1 MRFQR
6 RAKPVGTCLAT
17 ALAEAVI
24 RCRFYPAPMTATAA
38 PSPARRFGFL
48 LLDSYSMIAFANAL
62 EVLRMAN
69 LLSGQPLYSWCVAT
83 VNGAQGAASNGLVFA
98 QPGSL
103 ADLDACDLVFVCGGV
118 EVQKAIS
125 DAVVQ
130 DLRRRAARG
139 QALGG
144 LCTGAHAL
152 AEAGVMDGYRCAVH
166 WENLS
171 ALREACPKVRF
182 ALEVFVIDRDRVT
195 ASGGIAPLHLMLHLV
210 RGHHGN
216 KLAMAISEQFIVD
229 RVRDQSDQQ
238 RLPQPEFVGPGYEH
252 LVEATALM
260 AANIEEP
267 LPLSEIADATG
278 VSLRQLERL
287 FHRYHDMTPAQHY
300 LTLRLRRA
308 RELLAH
314 TSAPI
319 MQITVACG
327 FQTASHFC
335 KAYRAQFG
343 HSPSEHRRQGGS
355 QGLVHLGAATA
366 PAVRVPDAERSKGT
380 APLHAA

>member
-1 MRFQR
+1 M
-6 RAKPVGTCLAT
+6 L
-17 ALAEAVI
+17 
-24 RCRFYPAPMTATAA
+24 A
-38 PSPARRFGFL
+38 PSSSTVRHFGFL

-69 LLSGQPLYSWCVAT
+69 LLSGQRLYTWAVAT
-83 VNGAQGAASNGLVFA
+83 VNGEATSASNGLAIANPV
-98 QPGSL
+98 SL
-103 ADLDACDLVFVCGGV
+103 ADLDACDVVFVCGGV

-125 DAVVQ
+125 AAVVQ

-139 QALGG
+139 QVLGG

-152 AEAGVMDGYRCAVH
+152 AEAGVMNGYRCAVH
-166 WENLS
+166 WENLT
-171 ALREACPKVRF
+171 ALREAWPKVRF
-182 ALEVFVIDRDRVT
+182 ALEVFVIDRDRIT

-216 KLAMAISEQFIVD
+216 KLAMSISEQFIVD
-229 RVRDQSDQQ
+229 RIRDQTDQQ
-238 RLPQPEFVGPGYEH
+238 KLPQPEFVGPGYEH
-252 LVEATALM
+252 LVEAMELM

-267 LPLSEIADATG
+267 LALSEIADAAG

-287 FHRYHDMTPAQHY
+287 FHRYHDVTPAQHY
-300 LTLRLRRA
+300 LALRLRRA

-335 KAYRAQFG
+335 KAYRTQFG
-343 HSPSEHRRQGGS
+343 HSPSDHRRQGGK
-355 QGLVHLGAATA
+355 QGLVHLETTPQPGGRNPRAGHAM
-366 PAVRVPDAERSKGT
+366 
-380 APLHAA
+380 PLHIS

>member
-1 MRFQR
+1 
-6 RAKPVGTCLAT
+6 
-17 ALAEAVI
+17 
-24 RCRFYPAPMTATAA
+24 MTAT
-38 PSPARRFGFL
+38 SCSDSTVRHFGFL

-69 LLSGQPLYSWCVAT
+69 LLSGQRLYAWSIAT
-83 VNGAQGAASNGLVFA
+83 VDGEGIRASNGLRFA
-98 QPGSL
+98 NPGCL
-103 ADLDACDLVFVCGGV
+103 ADLDGCDVVFVCGGV

-139 QALGG
+139 QKLGG
-144 LCTGAHAL
+144 LCTGTHAL
-152 AEAGVMDGYRCAVH
+152 AEAGVMNGYRCAVH

-171 ALREACPKVRF
+171 ALREACPKVHF
-182 ALEVFVIDRDRVT
+182 ALEVFVVDRDRVT

-210 RGHHGN
+210 RGHHGS
-216 KLAMAISEQFIVD
+216 KLAMAISEQFIID
-229 RVRDQSDQQ
+229 RVRDQTDQQ
-238 RLPQPEFVGPGYEH
+238 KLPQPEFVGPGYEH
-252 LVEATALM
+252 VVEATQFM

-267 LPLSEIADATG
+267 LALSEIADATG

-287 FHRYHDMTPAQHY
+287 FHRYHDVTPAQHY
-300 LTLRLRRA
+300 LALRLRRA

-343 HSPSEHRRQGGS
+343 HSPSDHRRQGGG
-355 QGLVHLGAATA
+355 QGLVHLGAA
-366 PAVRVPDAERSKGT
+366 PDAGT
-380 APLHAA
+380 VAGMLAAEQAAGGGAAMHLS

>member
-1 MRFQR
+1 MVSSSNPDPRVR
-6 RAKPVGTCLAT
+6 H
-17 ALAEAVI
+17 
-24 RCRFYPAPMTATAA
+24 
-38 PSPARRFGFL
+38 FGFL
-48 LLDSYSMIAFANAL
+48 LLENYSMIAFANAV

-69 LLSGQPLYSWCVAT
+69 LTSRQTLYTWSVCAAEG
-83 VNGAQGAASNGLVFA
+83 GAAQASNGLGVCGA
-98 QPGSL
+98 CQPE
-103 ADLDACDLVFVCGGV
+103 DLDRCDAVFVCGGV

-125 DAVVQ
+125 DNLIR

-139 QALGG
+139 QTLGA
-144 LCTGAHAL
+144 LCTGTHAL
-152 AEAGVMDGYRCAVH
+152 AAAGVLDGYRCAVH
-166 WENLS
+166 WENLV
-171 ALREACPKVRF
+171 ALRESCPKVNF
-182 ALEVFVIDRDRVT
+182 ALEVFVIDRERIT

-210 RGHHGN
+210 RHHHGN

-238 RLPQPEFVGPGYEH
+238 KLPQPEFVGPGYEH
-252 LVEATALM
+252 LAEAAELM

-267 LPLSEIADATG
+267 LPLSEIADAAG
-278 VSLRQLERL
+278 ISLRQLERL
-287 FHRYHDMTPAQHY
+287 FHRYYKVTPAQHY

-308 RELLAH
+308 RELLSH

-335 KAYRAQFG
+335 KAYRALFG

-355 QGLVHLGAATA
+355 QGMVHVVGA
-366 PAVRVPDAERSKGT
+366 PAPAAVQRRVRIERG
-380 APLHAA
+380 APMYVS

>member
-1 MRFQR
+1 
-6 RAKPVGTCLAT
+6 
-17 ALAEAVI
+17 
-24 RCRFYPAPMTATAA
+24 
-38 PSPARRFGFL
+38 
-48 LLDSYSMIAFANAL
+48 MIAFANAV

-69 LLSGQPLYSWCVAT
+69 LLSGQRLYAWTVAT
-83 VNGAQGAASNGLVFA
+83 MDGRGTSASNGLAMAHAAGV
-98 QPGSL
+98 
-103 ADLDACDLVFVCGGV
+103 ADLDACDVVFVCGGV

-125 DAVVQ
+125 EAVVQ
-130 DLRRRAARG
+130 DLRRRASRG
-139 QALGG
+139 QTLGG

-152 AEAGVMDGYRCAVH
+152 ATAGVMDGYRCAVH
-166 WENLS
+166 WENLA

-195 ASGGIAPLHLMLHLV
+195 ASGGIAPLHLMVHLV
-210 RGHHGN
+210 RSHHGS
-216 KLAMAISEQFIVD
+216 KLATAISEQFIVD
-229 RVRDQSDQQ
+229 RVRDQTEQQ

-252 LVEATALM
+252 LVEAVELM

-267 LPLSEIADATG
+267 LTLSEIAEAAG

-287 FHRYHDMTPAQHY
+287 FHRYHEVTPAQHY
-300 LTLRLRRA
+300 LALRLRRA

-319 MQITVACG
+319 MQVTVACG

-335 KAYRAQFG
+335 KAYRAEFG

-355 QGLVHLGAATA
+355 QGVVHLEAT
-366 PAVRVPDAERSKGT
+366 PDALPREPLGDRKSG
-380 APLHAA
+380 ASPLHMGMR

>member
-1 MRFQR
+1 
-6 RAKPVGTCLAT
+6 
-17 ALAEAVI
+17 
-24 RCRFYPAPMTATAA
+24 
-38 PSPARRFGFL
+38 
-48 LLDSYSMIAFANAL
+48 MIAFANAL

-69 LLSGQPLYSWCVAT
+69 LLSGQRLYTWVVAT
-83 VNGAQGAASNGLVFA
+83 VGGEGTSASNGLTLA
-98 QPGSL
+98 NTGSL
-103 ADLDACDLVFVCGGV
+103 ADLDTCDVVFVCGGV

-125 DAVVQ
+125 DAVVH

-166 WENLS
+166 WENLA

-195 ASGGIAPLHLMLHLV
+195 ASGGIAPLHLLLHLV
-210 RGHHGN
+210 RNHHGN

-252 LVEATALM
+252 LVEAMELM

-267 LPLSEIADATG
+267 LALSEIADATG

-287 FHRYHDMTPAQHY
+287 FHRYHDVTPAQYY
-300 LTLRLRRA
+300 LALRLRRA

-343 HSPSEHRRQGGS
+343 HSPSDHRRQGGS
-355 QGLVHLGAATA
+355 QGLVHLEQVA
-366 PAVRVPDAERSKGT
+366 
-380 APLHAA
+380 

>member
-1 MRFQR
+1 M
-6 RAKPVGTCLAT
+6 
-17 ALAEAVI
+17 
-24 RCRFYPAPMTATAA
+24 
-38 PSPARRFGFL
+38 
-48 LLDSYSMIAFANAL
+48 N
-62 EVLRMAN
+62 
-69 LLSGQPLYSWCVAT
+69 
-83 VNGAQGAASNGLVFA
+83 
-98 QPGSL
+98 
-103 ADLDACDLVFVCGGV
+103 
-118 EVQKAIS
+118 
-125 DAVVQ
+125 
-130 DLRRRAARG
+130 
-139 QALGG
+139 
-144 LCTGAHAL
+144 
-152 AEAGVMDGYRCAVH
+152 GYRCAVH

-182 ALEVFVIDRDRVT
+182 ALEVFVIDRDRLT

-210 RGHHGN
+210 RSHHGN
-216 KLAMAISEQFIVD
+216 KLVMAISEQFIVD
-229 RVRDQSDQQ
+229 RVRDQIDQQ

-252 LVEATALM
+252 LVEATELM

-287 FHRYHDMTPAQHY
+287 FHRYHDVTPAQHY
-300 LTLRLRRA
+300 LALRLRRA

-343 HSPSEHRRQGGS
+343 HSPSDHRRQGGN
-355 QGLVHLGAATA
+355 QGLVHLGATPESGARGA
-366 PAVRVPDAERSKGT
+366 SMHVS
-380 APLHAA
+380 

>member
-1 MRFQR
+1 MSKFQI
-6 RAKPVGTCLAT
+6 AA
-17 ALAEAVI
+17 
-24 RCRFYPAPMTATAA
+24 MTAPLYSA
-38 PSPARRFGFL
+38 SPVRHFGFL
-48 LLDSYSMIAFANAL
+48 LLDSYSMIAFVNAL

-69 LLSGQPLYSWCVAT
+69 LLSGQRLYTWTVASVDGEGT
-83 VNGAQGAASNGLVFA
+83 SASNGLTLA
-98 QPGSL
+98 KPSSL
-103 ADLDACDLVFVCGGV
+103 AELDVCDVVFVCGGV

-152 AEAGVMDGYRCAVH
+152 AEAGVMNGYRCAVH
-166 WENLS
+166 WENLT

-195 ASGGIAPLHLMLHLV
+195 ASGGIAPLHLMIHLV
-210 RGHHGN
+210 RAHHGN

-229 RVRDQSDQQ
+229 RVRDQTDQQ
-238 RLPQPEFVGPGYEH
+238 KLPQPEFVGPGYEH

-267 LPLSEIADATG
+267 LALSEIADATG

-287 FHRYHDMTPAQHY
+287 FHRYHDVTPAQHY
-300 LTLRLRRA
+300 LALRLRRA

-343 HSPSEHRRQGGS
+343 HSPSDHRRQGGN
-355 QGLVHLGAATA
+355 QGLVHLEAMAEPGALG
-366 PAVRVPDAERSKGT
+366 R
-380 APLHAA
+380 AAGGASMHVS

>member
-1 MRFQR
+1 MV
-6 RAKPVGTCLAT
+6 ASSIPDPKL
-17 ALAEAVI
+17 
-24 RCRFYPAPMTATAA
+24 
-38 PSPARRFGFL
+38 RRFGFL
-48 LLDSYSMIAFANAL
+48 LLENYSMIAFTNAV

-69 LLSGQPLYSWCVAT
+69 LLSRQQLYTWTVASAD
-83 VNGAQGAASNGLVFA
+83 GKQSSASNGLTVA
-98 QPGSL
+98 NSGDL
-103 ADLDACDLVFVCGGV
+103 AALDDCDTVFVCGGV

-125 DAVVQ
+125 DGVVQ

-139 QALGG
+139 QALGA
-144 LCTGAHAL
+144 LCTGTHAL
-152 AEAGVMDGYRCAVH
+152 AAAGVLDGYRCAVH
-166 WENLS
+166 WENLV
-171 ALREACPKVRF
+171 ALRESHPKVHF
-182 ALEVFVIDRDRVT
+182 ALEVFVVDRQRIT

-210 RGHHGN
+210 RAHHGN

-238 RLPQPEFVGPGYEH
+238 KLPQPEFVGPGYEH
-252 LVEATALM
+252 LVEAAELM

-267 LPLSEIADATG
+267 LALSEIADAAG
-278 VSLRQLERL
+278 ISLRQLERL
-287 FHRYHDMTPAQHY
+287 FHRYYNVTPAQHY

-308 RELLAH
+308 RELLSH

-335 KAYRAQFG
+335 KAYRALFG

-355 QGLVHLGAATA
+355 QGLVHVGLTPESNVRHSRSGNAAS
-366 PAVRVPDAERSKGT
+366 VPMYMS
-380 APLHAA
+380 

>member
-1 MRFQR
+1 
-6 RAKPVGTCLAT
+6 
-17 ALAEAVI
+17 
-24 RCRFYPAPMTATAA
+24 MTASTSPSSTA
-38 PSPARRFGFL
+38 RHIGFL

-69 LLSGQPLYSWCVAT
+69 LLSGQQLYTWTVAT
-83 VNGAQGAASNGLVFA
+83 MHGESTAASNGLTMA
-98 QPGSL
+98 HPASL
-103 ADLDACDLVFVCGGV
+103 ADLDACELVLVCGGV

-125 DAVVQ
+125 SAVVH

-139 QALGG
+139 QVLGG

-152 AEAGVMDGYRCAVH
+152 AEAGVMNGYRCAVH

-182 ALEVFVIDRDRVT
+182 ALEVFVVDRDRVT

-216 KLAMAISEQFIVD
+216 KLTMAISEQFIID
-229 RVRDQSDQQ
+229 RVRDQTEQQ

-252 LVEATALM
+252 LVEATELM

-267 LPLSEIADATG
+267 LALSEVASATG

-287 FHRYHDMTPAQHY
+287 FHRYHDVTPAQHY
-300 LTLRLRRA
+300 LALRLRRA

-319 MQITVACG
+319 MQVTVACG

-335 KAYRAQFG
+335 KAYKAQFG
-343 HSPSEHRRQGGS
+343 HSPSDHRRQGGS
-355 QGLVHLGAATA
+355 QGLVHLNTA
-366 PAVRVPDAERSKGT
+366 QEPAERKPRST
-380 APLHAA
+380 RVVSEVSLHAA

>member
-1 MRFQR
+1 
-6 RAKPVGTCLAT
+6 
-17 ALAEAVI
+17 
-24 RCRFYPAPMTATAA
+24 
-38 PSPARRFGFL
+38 
-48 LLDSYSMIAFANAL
+48 MIAFANAV

-69 LLSGQPLYSWCVAT
+69 LLSGQQLYTWTVAT
-83 VNGAQGAASNGLVFA
+83 VGGEEAAASNGLA
-98 QPGSL
+98 L
-103 ADLDACDLVFVCGGV
+103 ANPVKLTELDACDVVFVCGGV

-125 DAVVQ
+125 GAVLQ
-130 DLRRRAARG
+130 DLRRRAARR

-166 WENLS
+166 WENL
-171 ALREACPKVRF
+171 ATLREACPKVRF
-182 ALEVFVIDRDRVT
+182 ALEVFVVDRDRVT

-210 RGHHGN
+210 RAHYGN

-252 LVEATALM
+252 LVEATELM

-267 LPLSEIADATG
+267 LPLSEIAEVAG

-287 FHRYHDMTPAQHY
+287 FHRYHNVTPAQHY
-300 LTLRLRRA
+300 LALRLRRA
-308 RELLAH
+308 REMLAH

-319 MQITVACG
+319 MQITIACG

-343 HSPSEHRRQGGS
+343 HPPSDHRRQGGN
-355 QGLVHLGAATA
+355 QGLVHLEATPPVA
-366 PAVRVPDAERSKGT
+366 TRGRRAERI
-380 APLHAA
+380 ALA

>member
-1 MRFQR
+1 VQIGERSSDHPLSM
-6 RAKPVGTCLAT
+6 PPT
-17 ALAEAVI
+17 E
-24 RCRFYPAPMTATAA
+24 MTATFSTVV
-38 PSPARRFGFL
+38 PPARHIGFL
-48 LLDSYSMIAFANAL
+48 LLDSFSMIAFANAV

-69 LLSGQPLYSWCVAT
+69 LLSGQQLYEWT
-83 VNGAQGAASNGLVFA
+83 VGTVKGEETLASNGLA
-98 QPGSL
+98 MARPGNL
-103 ADLDACDLVFVCGGV
+103 AELDACDVVFVCGGV

-125 DAVVQ
+125 AAVVQ

-182 ALEVFVIDRDRVT
+182 ALEVFVVDRDRIT
-195 ASGGIAPLHLMLHLV
+195 ASGGIAPLHMMLHLV

-229 RVRDQSDQQ
+229 RVRDQTDQQ

-252 LVEATALM
+252 LVEAMELM

-267 LPLSEIADATG
+267 LTLSEMADATG

-287 FHRYHDMTPAQHY
+287 FHRYHDVTPAQYY
-300 LTLRLRRA
+300 LMLRLRRA

-335 KAYRAQFG
+335 KAYRVQFG
-343 HSPSEHRRQGGS
+343 HSPSDHRRQGGS
-355 QGLVHLGAATA
+355 QGLVHLDARSHTRTA
-366 PAVRVPDAERSKGT
+366 PATSTLANGDVH
-380 APLHAA
+380 LHVT

>member
-1 MRFQR
+1 M
-6 RAKPVGTCLAT
+6 T
-17 ALAEAVI
+17 ALPCSGSAV
-24 RCRFYPAPMTATAA
+24 
-38 PSPARRFGFL
+38 SHFGFL

-69 LLSGQPLYSWCVAT
+69 LLSGQQLYTWTVAT
-83 VNGAQGAASNGLVFA
+83 VDGEAATASNGLAVA
-98 QPGSL
+98 SPHKL
-103 ADLDACDLVFVCGGV
+103 TDLDACDMVFVCGGV

-125 DAVVQ
+125 ASVLL

-139 QALGG
+139 QAIGG

-152 AEAGVMDGYRCAVH
+152 AAAGVMDGYRCAVH
-166 WENLS
+166 WENL
-171 ALREACPKVRF
+171 ATLREDCPKVRF

-210 RGHHGN
+210 RAHHGN

-229 RVRDQSDQQ
+229 RVRDQTDQQ

-252 LVEATALM
+252 LVEAMALM

-267 LPLSEIADATG
+267 LPLSEVAGMVG

-287 FHRYHDMTPAQHY
+287 FHRYHNVTPAQHY
-300 LTLRLRRA
+300 LALRLRRA
-308 RELLAH
+308 REMLAH

-319 MQITVACG
+319 MQITIACG

-343 HSPSEHRRQGGS
+343 HPPSDHRRQGGS
-355 QGLVHLGAATA
+355 QGLVHLGSA
-366 PAVRVPDAERSKGT
+366 PPVTPLRRRAERPT
-380 APLHAA
+380 VA

>member
-1 MRFQR
+1 MTVSSS
-6 RAKPVGTCLAT
+6 PGTT
-17 ALAEAVI
+17 V
-24 RCRFYPAPMTATAA
+24 RH
-38 PSPARRFGFL
+38 FGFL

-69 LLSGQPLYSWCVAT
+69 LLSGQRLYTWTVAT
-83 VNGAQGAASNGLVFA
+83 VAGEATAASNGLA
-98 QPGSL
+98 LAKPGSL
-103 ADLDACDLVFVCGGV
+103 ADLDACDVVFVCGGV

-125 DAVVQ
+125 GAVVQ

-166 WENLS
+166 WENL
-171 ALREACPKVRF
+171 ATLREACPKVRF
-182 ALEVFVIDRDRVT
+182 ALEVFVIDRDRFT

-252 LVEATALM
+252 LAEATELM

-267 LPLSEIADATG
+267 LALLEIAEMVG

-287 FHRYHDMTPAQHY
+287 FHRYHNVTPAQHY
-300 LTLRLRRA
+300 LALRLRRA
-308 RELLAH
+308 REMLAH

-319 MQITVACG
+319 IQITVACG

-335 KAYRAQFG
+335 KAYRTQFG
-343 HSPSEHRRQGGS
+343 HPPSDHRRQGGN
-355 QGLVHLGAATA
+355 QGLVHLEAT
-366 PAVRVPDAERSKGT
+366 PT
-380 APLHAA
+380 ADSSGRRAGGVTLDLA

>member
-1 MRFQR
+1 MTESSL
-6 RAKPVGTCLAT
+6 PSTSGS
-17 ALAEAVI
+17 
-24 RCRFYPAPMTATAA
+24 AP
-38 PSPARRFGFL
+38 RHIGFL

-69 LLSGQPLYSWCVAT
+69 LLSGQRLYTWTVAT
-83 VNGAQGAASNGLVFA
+83 VNGASAPASNGLA
-98 QPGSL
+98 MEKPASL
-103 ADLDACDLVFVCGGV
+103 AELDACELVLVCGGV
-118 EVQKAIS
+118 EVQKAING
-125 DAVVQ
+125 AVVH

-171 ALREACPKVRF
+171 ALREASPKVRF
-182 ALEVFVIDRDRVT
+182 ALEVFVVDRDRFT

-216 KLAMAISEQFIVD
+216 KLTMAISEQFIID
-229 RVRDQSDQQ
+229 RVRDQTEQQ

-267 LPLSEIADATG
+267 LSLSEIATATG

-287 FHRYHDMTPAQHY
+287 FHRYHDVTPAQHY
-300 LTLRLRRA
+300 LALRLRRA

-343 HSPSEHRRQGGS
+343 HSPSEHRRQGGK
-355 QGLVHLGAATA
+355 QGLVHLNAGPKPSARKA
-366 PAVRVPDAERSKGT
+366 
-380 APLHAA
+380 HAALAANGVPLRAA

>member
-1 MRFQR
+1 
-6 RAKPVGTCLAT
+6 
-17 ALAEAVI
+17 
-24 RCRFYPAPMTATAA
+24 MTA
-38 PSPARRFGFL
+38 PSPSASSATPRHIGFL

-69 LLSGQPLYSWCVAT
+69 LLSGQRLYTWTVAT
-83 VNGAQGAASNGLVFA
+83 VNGESTPASNGLA
-98 QPGSL
+98 MEKPATL
-103 ADLDACDLVFVCGGV
+103 ADLDACELVLVCGGV

-125 DAVVQ
+125 GPVVH

-152 AEAGVMDGYRCAVH
+152 AEAGVMNGYRCAVH

-171 ALREACPKVRF
+171 ALREASPQVRF
-182 ALEVFVIDRDRVT
+182 ALEVFVVDRDRFT

-216 KLAMAISEQFIVD
+216 KLTMAISEQFIID
-229 RVRDQSDQQ
+229 RVRDQTEQQ

-267 LPLSEIADATG
+267 LPLSEIATATG

-287 FHRYHDMTPAQHY
+287 FHRYHDVTPAQHY
-300 LTLRLRRA
+300 LALRLRRA

-343 HSPSEHRRQGGS
+343 HSPSDHRRQGGK
-355 QGLVHLGAATA
+355 QGLVHLNAAPE
-366 PAVRVPDAERSKGT
+366 PAVRKARAGRAGDGV
-380 APLHAA
+380 PLHAA

>member
-1 MRFQR
+1 MIH
-6 RAKPVGTCLAT
+6 LN
-17 ALAEAVI
+17 E
-24 RCRFYPAPMTATAA
+24 MTA
-38 PSPARRFGFL
+38 PSSPSSTVRNFGFL

-69 LLSGQPLYSWCVAT
+69 LLSRQRLYTWTVAT
-83 VNGAQGAASNGLVFA
+83 VGGEGSSASNGLTLA
-98 QPGSL
+98 RTGSL
-103 ADLDACDLVFVCGGV
+103 ADLDACDVVFVCGGV

-125 DAVVQ
+125 DVVVH

-139 QALGG
+139 QVLGG

-152 AEAGVMDGYRCAVH
+152 AEAGVMNGYRCAVH
-166 WENLS
+166 WENLT

-195 ASGGIAPLHLMLHLV
+195 ASGGIAPLHLVLHMV
-210 RGHHGN
+210 RGDHGN

-229 RVRDQSDQQ
+229 RLRDHTDQQ

-267 LPLSEIADATG
+267 LSLSEIADATG

-287 FHRYHDMTPAQHY
+287 FHRYHQVTPAQHY
-300 LTLRLRRA
+300 LALRLRRA

-314 TSAPI
+314 TSAPV
-319 MQITVACG
+319 MQVTVACG

-343 HSPSEHRRQGGS
+343 HSPSDQRRQGGS
-355 QGLVHLGAATA
+355 QGLVHLGAL
-366 PAVRVPDAERSKGT
+366 PDSGVGW
-380 APLHAA
+380 PLAAGGPPVITPTLVS

>member
-1 MRFQR
+1 
-6 RAKPVGTCLAT
+6 
-17 ALAEAVI
+17 
-24 RCRFYPAPMTATAA
+24 MTAIS
-38 PSPARRFGFL
+38 SPGSAVSHFGFL
-48 LLDSYSMIAFANAL
+48 LLDSYSMIAFANAV

-69 LLSGQPLYSWCVAT
+69 LLSGQRLYTWTVAT
-83 VNGAQGAASNGLVFA
+83 VDGEAAAASNGLAVA
-98 QPGSL
+98 SPHKL
-103 ADLDACDLVFVCGGV
+103 NDLDPCDVVFVCGGV
-118 EVQKAIS
+118 AVQKAIS
-125 DAVVQ
+125 GTVLH

-139 QALGG
+139 QVIGG

-152 AEAGVMDGYRCAVH
+152 AKAGVMDGYRCAVH
-166 WENLS
+166 WENL
-171 ALREACPKVRF
+171 ATLREDCPKVRF

-210 RGHHGN
+210 RAHHGN

-229 RVRDQSDQQ
+229 RVRDQTDQQ

-252 LVEATALM
+252 LVEAMALM

-267 LPLSEIADATG
+267 LPLSEISDMVG

-287 FHRYHDMTPAQHY
+287 FHRYHNVTPAQHY
-300 LTLRLRRA
+300 LALRLRRA
-308 RELLAH
+308 REMLAH

-319 MQITVACG
+319 MQITIACG

-343 HSPSEHRRQGGS
+343 HPPSDHRRQGGN
-355 QGLVHLGAATA
+355 QGLVHLGAA
-366 PAVRVPDAERSKGT
+366 PAVAARGRRAERPVV
-380 APLHAA
+380 A

>member
-1 MRFQR
+1 
-6 RAKPVGTCLAT
+6 
-17 ALAEAVI
+17 
-24 RCRFYPAPMTATAA
+24 
-38 PSPARRFGFL
+38 
-48 LLDSYSMIAFANAL
+48 
-62 EVLRMAN
+62 MAN
-69 LLSGQPLYSWCVAT
+69 LLSGQRLYSWTVAT
-83 VNGAQGAASNGLVFA
+83 VSGEGTQASNGLTMA
-98 QPGSL
+98 NTGDL
-103 ADLDACDLVFVCGGV
+103 ADLDVCDAVFVCGGV

-125 DAVVQ
+125 GAVVQ

-152 AEAGVMDGYRCAVH
+152 AEAGVMNGYRCAVH
-166 WENLS
+166 WENLT
-171 ALREACPKVRF
+171 ALREACPNVRF

-210 RGHHGN
+210 RGQHGN

-229 RVRDQSDQQ
+229 RVRDQTEQQ

-252 LVEATALM
+252 LIEATALM

-267 LPLSEIADATG
+267 LTLSEIADAAG

-287 FHRYHDMTPAQHY
+287 FHRYHDVTPAQHY
-300 LTLRLRRA
+300 LALRLRRA

-343 HSPSEHRRQGGS
+343 HSPSEHRRQGGK
-355 QGLVHLGAATA
+355 QGLVHLETTPQPAARKPRAARAATG
-366 PAVRVPDAERSKGT
+366 VS
-380 APLHAA
+380 LHIS

>member
-1 MRFQR
+1 
-6 RAKPVGTCLAT
+6 
-17 ALAEAVI
+17 
-24 RCRFYPAPMTATAA
+24 MTATSC
-38 PSPARRFGFL
+38 PDPTVRHFGFL

-69 LLSGQPLYSWCVAT
+69 LLSGQRLYAWSIAT
-83 VNGAQGAASNGLVFA
+83 VDGEGIRASNGLRFA
-98 QPGSL
+98 NPGCL
-103 ADLDACDLVFVCGGV
+103 ADLDGCDVVFVCGGV

-139 QALGG
+139 QKLGG
-144 LCTGAHAL
+144 LCTGTHAL
-152 AEAGVMDGYRCAVH
+152 AEAGVMNGYRCAVH

-171 ALREACPKVRF
+171 ALREACPKVHF
-182 ALEVFVIDRDRVT
+182 ALEVFVVDRDRVT

-210 RGHHGN
+210 RGHHGS
-216 KLAMAISEQFIVD
+216 KLAMAISEQFIID
-229 RVRDQSDQQ
+229 RVRDQTDQQ
-238 RLPQPEFVGPGYEH
+238 KLPQPEFVGPGYEH
-252 LVEATALM
+252 VVEATQFM

-267 LPLSEIADATG
+267 LALSEIADATG

-287 FHRYHDMTPAQHY
+287 FHRYHDVTPAQHY
-300 LTLRLRRA
+300 LALRLRRA

-343 HSPSEHRRQGGS
+343 HSPSDHRRQGGG
-355 QGLVHLGAATA
+355 QGLVHLGA
-366 PAVRVPDAERSKGT
+366 PDAGT
-380 APLHAA
+380 VAGLLAAEQAAGAGAAMHLS

>member
-1 MRFQR
+1 
-6 RAKPVGTCLAT
+6 
-17 ALAEAVI
+17 
-24 RCRFYPAPMTATAA
+24 MTATAYST
-38 PSPARRFGFL
+38 PVSPAPTRRFGFL

-69 LLSGQPLYSWCVAT
+69 LLSGQPLYSWCIAT
-83 VNGAQGAASNGLVFA
+83 VGGDDCSASNGLVFA
-98 QPGSL
+98 QSGSL
-103 ADLDACDLVFVCGGV
+103 ADLDACDVVFVCGGV

-139 QALGG
+139 QTLGG

-182 ALEVFVIDRDRVT
+182 ALEVFVIDRERVT

-267 LPLSEIADATG
+267 LALSEIADATG

-355 QGLVHLGAATA
+355 QGLVHLGAATT
-366 PAVRVPDAERSKGT
+366 PAVRVPAAERSKGA
-380 APLHAA
+380 APMHVA

>member
-1 MRFQR
+1 MVMIVI
-6 RAKPVGTCLAT
+6 ASSSPVGP
-17 ALAEAVI
+17 V
-24 RCRFYPAPMTATAA
+24 RH
-38 PSPARRFGFL
+38 FGFL
-48 LLDSYSMIAFANAL
+48 LLESYSMIAFTNAV

-69 LLSGQPLYSWCVAT
+69 LLSGKQLYTWSVAT
-83 VNGAQGAASNGLVFA
+83 VDGGQACASNGLTLVRSC
-98 QPGSL
+98 QLS
-103 ADLDACDLVFVCGGV
+103 DLDACDIVFVCSGV

-125 DAVVQ
+125 GAVLQ

-152 AEAGVMDGYRCAVH
+152 TAAGVMDGYRCAVH
-166 WENLS
+166 WENLT
-171 ALREACPKVRF
+171 ALREAWPRVRF
-182 ALEVFVIDRDRVT
+182 ALDVFVIDRDRVT
-195 ASGGIAPLHLMLHLV
+195 ASGGIAPLHLMLHMV
-210 RGHHGN
+210 RSHHGN

-238 RLPQPEFVGPGYEH
+238 RLPQPAFVGPGYEH
-252 LVEATALM
+252 LIEAMELM

-267 LPLSEIADATG
+267 LPLSEIADVVG

-287 FHRYHDMTPAQHY
+287 FHRYHNVTPAQHY
-300 LTLRLRRA
+300 LALRLRRA
-308 RELLAH
+308 REMLAH

-319 MQITVACG
+319 MQITIACG

-343 HSPSEHRRQGGS
+343 HPPSDHRRQGGNL
-355 QGLVHLGAATA
+355 GLVHLETAAA
-366 PAVRVPDAERSKGT
+366 LSVPLPGR
-380 APLHAA
+380 HATRALEMHLV

>member
-1 MRFQR
+1 MIESFSSSNRS
-6 RAKPVGTCLAT
+6 AT
-17 ALAEAVI
+17 V
-24 RCRFYPAPMTATAA
+24 PAPV
-38 PSPARRFGFL
+38 RHFGFL
-48 LLDSYSMIAFANAL
+48 LLESYSMIAFANAL

-69 LLSGQPLYSWCVAT
+69 LLSGRKLYTWTVAT
-83 VNGAQGAASNGLVFA
+83 IDPHAVLASNGLSVEKPA
-98 QPGSL
+98 SP
-103 ADLDACDLVFVCGGV
+103 ADLDACDVVFVCGGV
-118 EVQKAIS
+118 AVQKAIS
-125 DAVVQ
+125 NAVVQ
-130 DLRRRAARG
+130 DLRRRAASG

-171 ALREACPKVRF
+171 ALREDCPKVRF
-182 ALEVFVIDRDRVT
+182 ALEVFVVDRDRIT
-195 ASGGIAPLHLMLHLV
+195 ASGGIAPLHMMLHLV

-216 KLAMAISEQFIVD
+216 KLTMAISEQFIID
-229 RVRDQSDQQ
+229 RVRDESEQQ

-252 LVEATALM
+252 LVEATELM
-260 AANIEEP
+260 TANIEEP
-267 LPLSEIADATG
+267 LSLSEIADATG

-287 FHRYHDMTPAQHY
+287 FHRYHDVTPAQHY
-300 LTLRLRRA
+300 LALRLRRA

-343 HSPSEHRRQGGS
+343 HSPSDHRRQGGK
-355 QGLVHLGAATA
+355 QGLVHVGLGSGAAA
-366 PAVRVPDAERSKGT
+366 HVAR
-380 APLHAA
+380 AASGSPMHVT